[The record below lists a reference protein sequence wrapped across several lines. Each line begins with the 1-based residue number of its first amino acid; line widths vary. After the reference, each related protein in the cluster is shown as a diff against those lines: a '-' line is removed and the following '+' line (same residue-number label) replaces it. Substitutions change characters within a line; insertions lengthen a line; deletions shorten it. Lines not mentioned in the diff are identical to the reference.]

1 MEGLHRADRP
11 AAGAAPSTRPTDLI
25 ERAHERGLLVHTWT
39 FRDDA
44 FPTGYPGGPVE
55 EYLAFYRLGI
65 DGVFSDFPDT
75 AWAAREIFRGP

>member
-1 MEGLHRADRP
+1 LQSNLQHRRRRRGRQ
-11 AAGAAPSTRPTDLI
+11 AAHGSDQ
-25 ERAHERGLLVHTWT
+25 RAHARGLLVHTWT

-75 AWAAREIFRGP
+75 AFDAREIFRDF

>member
-1 MEGLHRADRP
+1 MEGLHRADDRRRRWRYEE
-11 AAGAAPSTRPTDLI
+11 ADDA
-25 ERAHERGLLVHTWT
+25 RGLLVHTWT

-75 AWAAREIFRGP
+75 AFGARALFLRG

>member
-1 MEGLHRADRP
+1 L
-11 AAGAAPSTRPTDLI
+11 LI
-25 ERAHERGLLVHTWT
+25 HTWT
-39 FRDDA
+39 FRDDS

-75 AWAAREIFRGP
+75 AFAAREIFRGL

>member
-1 MEGLHRADRP
+1 VYIIPTTLGGG
-11 AAGAAPSTRPTDLI
+11 GAVKRPTTLVA
-25 ERAHERGLLVHTWT
+25 RAHARGLLVHTWT

-44 FPTGYPGGPVE
+44 FPTGYPGGPVD